1 MPVTEKFCPL
11 SEDFSERLPN
21 DCLRFPEPGRQI
33 GDPGWFAGPGQFAEP
48 GLLADPGL
56 IAEPGRFA
64 DPGRFGEPGLLEE
77 YTGEDGVFPRAPW
90 ELKGA
95 RDIIRVVLPPELNM
109 LSRWALF
116 FALDMRPN
124 IPSGRGTAP
133 VFIGL
138 FLYAT
143 CMAS

>member
-1 MPVTEKFCPL
+1 MN
-11 SEDFSERLPN
+11 ERLIAMGLFT
-21 DCLRFPEPGRQI
+21 DHLVSI
-33 GDPGWFAGPGQFAEP
+33 SP

-95 RDIIRVVLPPELNM
+95 RDIIGVVLPPELNI

-124 IPSGRGTAP
+124 VPSGRGTSSCK
-133 VFIGL
+133 VL
-138 FLYAT
+138 
-143 CMAS
+143 ASSVVEEDGTAIISDPCKRSFASRSDCCRRSFSLRS